1 MNLHT
6 KGFTL
11 LELLVALAIAAL
23 LLGLVVPAYR
33 ATVQRVRADTEINQL
48 RQALAYA
55 RLEAINRRQ
64 RVGIRP
70 AAKDAPW
77 NGELM
82 VYAGQDPGGN
92 VLRVVP
98 AISPGATLTLTSNDH
113 SIDFNRLGGLA
124 ASDALHIVY
133 GLDQQRRVIS
143 VCLNGRVIAAENC
156 G

>member
-33 ATVQRVRADTEINQL
+33 TTVQRVRADTEINQL
-48 RQALAYA
+48 HQALAYA

-77 NGELM
+77 NP
-82 VYAGQDPGGN
+82 VSY
-92 VLRVVP
+92 
-98 AISPGATLTLTSNDH
+98 THLTLPTTPY
-113 SIDFNRLGGLA
+113 
-124 ASDALHIVY
+124 V
-133 GLDQQRRVIS
+133 
-143 VCLNGRVIAAENC
+143 
-156 G
+156 